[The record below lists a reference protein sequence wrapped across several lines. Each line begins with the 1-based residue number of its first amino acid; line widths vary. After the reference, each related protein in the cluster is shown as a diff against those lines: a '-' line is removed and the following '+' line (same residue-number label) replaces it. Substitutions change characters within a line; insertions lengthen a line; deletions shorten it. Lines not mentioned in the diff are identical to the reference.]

1 MSNCP
6 RADEAILYALRQ
18 LTADEE
24 RAFEQHLE
32 HCVACRLKHAEI
44 ADTLDLLPLAAPPV
58 LPPVELKAKCMQ
70 RIADEAK
77 RSPAQQAET
86 RRRWLLPSGVAA
98 AVLALV
104 VGSYALVK
112 IQHLQHE
119 LAGFQ
124 QAVPG
129 VERSV
134 AMTGTQAAP
143 GATGRAVVAREG
155 AGTRITLQAQGLPVL
170 QPGEAYQLWLI
181 KDGKRKS
188 GGVFV
193 VDATGTGG
201 VATWLPEAVEFDAL
215 GITRE
220 PDAFGQQPRGT
231 KVLGSV

>member
-6 RADEAILYALRQ
+6 RADEAILYALGQ
-18 LTADEE
+18 LTNDEE
-24 RAFEQHLE
+24 RAFAQHLE
-32 HCVACRLKHAEI
+32 QCVACRLKHAEI

-70 RIADEAK
+70 RIADEA
-77 RSPAQQAET
+77 RHSPVQRAET
-86 RRRWLLPSGVAA
+86 RRRWIVTSGVAA

-112 IQHLQHE
+112 IQVLQHE

-124 QAVPG
+124 QAAP

-143 GATGRAVVAREG
+143 AATARAVVAREG
-155 AGTRITLQAQGLPVL
+155 AGTRITLQAKGLPVL
-170 QPGEAYQLWLI
+170 QPGEAYQLWAI
-181 KDGKRKS
+181 KDGKRKNC
-188 GGVFV
+188 GVFL

-201 VATWLPEAVEFDAL
+201 VATWLPEWVEFDAL